1 MRYYIHWLAENVL
14 SKNSEHFLQLLK
26 PVNVRKSDIL
36 ASFDV
41 VSLFTEV
48 PVEEFLDIIR
58 NKPWED
64 DKVAENSV
72 LGLDANIELLEL
84 CLISTY
90 F

>member
-1 MRYYIHWLAENVL
+1 M

-26 PVNVRKSDIL
+26 HVNVCESDIL
-36 ASFDV
+36 VSFDV

-48 PVEEFLDIIR
+48 PVEEVLNIIR

-64 DKVAENSV
+64 DTVAENSV
-72 LGLDANIELLEL
+72 LELVANMELLEL
-84 CLISTY
+84 CLITTY

>member
-1 MRYYIHWLAENVL
+1 L

-26 PVNVRKSDIL
+26 PVNVCESDIL
-36 ASFDV
+36 VSFDV

-48 PVEEFLDIIR
+48 PVEEVLNIIR

-64 DKVAENSV
+64 DTVAENSV
-72 LGLDANIELLEL
+72 LGLVANMELLVL
-84 CLISTY
+84 CLITTY